1 LLSTGDTNLDAIL
14 GGGVPVRSVT
24 VIAGHPGSGKT
35 LLTLQLLFHL
45 ARQGRKCLFVTTLS
59 EPAMKLVRYLQTFPF
74 FDERLL
80 GRMVVFF
87 DLGSSLRTRGI
98 KPALDDL
105 AERVEREE
113 PAVVVI
119 DSFKAIGDFDTGSV
133 SVRTLIYDLAVHM
146 AAWGATTFL
155 VGEYTEQ
162 EMECLPEFAI
172 ADGIIRLANIRR
184 ELTTER
190 ELEVLKLRG
199 VHYVP
204 GVHFF
209 VIDPDGITFYPRVR
223 APDLDGRTAGE
234 VPGSIETGIP
244 GLDALMAGG
253 LPRSSAT
260 VVQGATG
267 TGKTLLGLRFL
278 VEGA

>member
-1 LLSTGDTNLDAIL
+1 MPDPLELLSTGDANLDAIL
-14 GGGVPVRSVT
+14 GGGLSVRSVT

-80 GRMVVFF
+80 DRTVAFV

-98 KPALDDL
+98 KPALDEL

-119 DSFKAIGDFDTGSV
+119 DSFKSIGDFAIDSV
-133 SVRTLIYDLAVHM
+133 SVRTLVYDLAVHM

-162 EMECLPEFAI
+162 EMESLPEFAI
-172 ADGIIRLANIRR
+172 ADGIIRLASIRR
-184 ELTTER
+184 
-190 ELEVLKLRG
+190 
-199 VHYVP
+199 
-204 GVHFF
+204 
-209 VIDPDGITFYPRVR
+209 
-223 APDLDGRTAGE
+223 
-234 VPGSIETGIP
+234 
-244 GLDALMAGG
+244 
-253 LPRSSAT
+253 
-260 VVQGATG
+260 
-267 TGKTLLGLRFL
+267 
-278 VEGA
+278 